1 MHARSIVGVGGAFTG
16 ALSGELAQETPG
28 AAPPA
33 TMASSV
39 ATLFQN
45 VRIFDGTSAALSA
58 PSHVT
63 LGVVKEGAL
72 ADLLLVEGN
81 LLENIQLIEDPDQNF
96 PDTSATVEIED
107 QWLSQ
112 QSLANSS
119 ILRPTVATIK
129 VGFPP
134 MAEIQTKTP
143 PHLYIRLDPTLDSD
157 ILATLYQSPADP
169 PAMFEMVPP
178 QEPPMRKRRAS
189 LRPSREQ
196 PALPI
201 LPAQSRSLVRPN
213 R

>member
-1 MHARSIVGVGGAFTG
+1 LPDDDPDVAMHARSIVGVGGAFTG

-107 QWLSQ
+107 QM
-112 QSLANSS
+112 A
-119 ILRPTVATIK
+119 VATI
-129 VGFPP
+129 PR
-134 MAEIQTKTP
+134 EQ
-143 PHLYIRLDPTLDSD
+143 LDS
-157 ILATLYQSPADP
+157 ATDCCDNKG
-169 PAMFEMVPP
+169 
-178 QEPPMRKRRAS
+178 R
-189 LRPSREQ
+189 
-196 PALPI
+196 LPTHGGN
-201 LPAQSRSLVRPN
+201 SN
-213 R
+213 